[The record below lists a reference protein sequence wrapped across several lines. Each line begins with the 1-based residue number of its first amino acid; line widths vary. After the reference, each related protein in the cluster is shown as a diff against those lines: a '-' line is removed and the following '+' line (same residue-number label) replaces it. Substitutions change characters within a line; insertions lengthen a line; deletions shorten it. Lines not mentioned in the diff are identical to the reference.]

1 VVGLDRRH
9 GGLTLAEIEQVRAAA
24 QQRAVHNFVD
34 HGPPAD
40 PAG

>member
-24 QQRAVHNFVD
+24 QRAVHNFVD